1 MEVYVARQP
10 IFNKNKK
17 LYGYELLFRDGLSNA
32 FPDIDGDTA
41 TSKLLS
47 NSFFSIGMNQLTS
60 GKTAFI
66 NFPQSLLLN
75 KVPMMF
81 PSEKMTVE
89 ILENVDPN
97 EQVIS
102 ACTDIAKAG
111 YSLALDDFVFK
122 NELQPLIELADII
135 KIDFMLTPIDE
146 IQKIVNQFKCNNIKL
161 LAEKI
166 ETYEDFEKALS
177 MGFMYFQ
184 GYFFSKPEIISGQ
197 EIAPAKIT
205 LLQIVGEAN
214 KKDCSFDKLEKLI
227 NRDVSISYKLLRYI
241 NSAFFK
247 RACEIS
253 TIKHAIVLLGEMEIK
268 RFISMVATA
277 ELASDKPEELV
288 RTSIIRA
295 RFCELVGLHSRNGA
309 DISELF
315 LMGLFSLID
324 AMLDNNMED
333 IMQTLPLSK
342 NIKQALLEEKGD
354 LADYLKLVSSYES
367 ANWETFS
374 SIISKINIDEKKFPE
389 FYQDAV
395 NWADSYLI

>member
-1 MEVYVARQP
+1 MEIYVARQP
-10 IFNKNKK
+10 VFNKNKR

-66 NFPQSLLLN
+66 NFPQSLLLK

-81 PSEKMTVE
+81 PSEKMIVE
-89 ILENVDPN
+89 VLEDVDPT

-102 ACTDIAKAG
+102 ACNDIAKAG

-122 NELQPLIELADII
+122 NEMQPLIELADII

-146 IQKIVNQFKCNNIKL
+146 IQKIVRRFEGKNIKL

-166 ETYEDFEKALS
+166 ETYEEFENALS
-177 MGFMYFQ
+177 MGFLYFQ
-184 GYFFSKPEIISGQ
+184 GYFFSKPEIISGK
-197 EIAPAKIT
+197 EITPSKIT

-214 KKDCSFDKLEKLI
+214 KKDCSFEKLEKLI

-253 TIKHAIVLLGEMEIK
+253 SIKHAIVLLGEMEVK

-277 ELASDKPEELV
+277 ELASDKPDELV
-288 RTSIIRA
+288 RASIIRA
-295 RFCELVGLHSRNGA
+295 RMCELLGLHSHNGA

-333 IMQTLPLSK
+333 IMQSLPLSK
-342 NIKQALLEEKGD
+342 NIKEALLEEKGD
-354 LADYLKLVSSYES
+354 LADYLKLVCSYES

-374 SIISKINIDEKKFPE
+374 SIISKVNVDEKKLPE
-389 FYQDAV
+389 FYQEAV
-395 NWADSYLI
+395 SWADSYLF